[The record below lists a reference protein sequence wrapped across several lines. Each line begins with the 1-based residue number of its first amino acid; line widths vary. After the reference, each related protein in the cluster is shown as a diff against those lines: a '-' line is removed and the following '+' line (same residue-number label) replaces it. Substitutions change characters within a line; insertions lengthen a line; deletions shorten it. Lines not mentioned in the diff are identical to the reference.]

1 MKKTIFLMALLMSA
15 LHVSAQG
22 YNPKLTIQS
31 PKEIFEATEDLYN
44 YPYKRWFAAVQGE
57 FYPYTPFISYTC
69 LTKDSVI
76 DGQNYVASSTVHY
89 TSPDNAN
96 AMVICYRQEGDKVYY
111 YNDKDHRDVL
121 LFDFGLQ
128 VGDKFLDSY
137 YGYISVAEV
146 GTFPEVAQYLG
157 LSRENKM
164 LRLVD
169 NYDGTDIDIWVEGIG
184 SLRHGILPYTYPY
197 NMEYYTLGLTFHG
210 INDHFAVNL
219 PTFKQQPFEPIDLT
233 LEEREDYF
241 TNEDGQPRIL
251 SATFEDDN
259 LHILGI
265 TNLTPNTNDLIAI
278 LDENAH
284 ISLSLPE
291 YEMLVSTNKV
301 PRRYDVILSGFT
313 CGTYTIDVNEKLG
326 ITEPITLEQTRYN
339 LTVPYR
345 AEDRVAQYLDRIG
358 VEYYSDYRAWEYHTT
373 NAEGKSGNLFTRA
386 EKDVVFDG
394 QTYVQLTNGWY
405 GDLHWSYMRQVG
417 KKVLRY
423 NPDTR
428 TETVV
433 LDYSLDV
440 GDIFTTECGD
450 RMQVTEVG
458 SFEEYAQYFY
468 TGDGVR
474 RMLRLQGV
482 DNPKLRDVWIEG
494 FGSVY
499 TGVLPPELYVPYP
512 EIHLKWRSDTGN
524 FAVNQTHF
532 KSIPFEAEELDRD
545 TQYFLSVEA
554 TDEDI
559 PFTCEFIGNNLH
571 LAGYFY
577 YTCSTSQ
584 YAELTIDDDGILNLS
599 FDYPGT
605 YYPVATCMWPGY
617 FDLIFPDFEPGNYH
631 ISLTNLRGHTQEF
644 DLTLEPTPYRP
655 FIEEDK
661 VWKVGWLPIY
671 SNGESQANI
680 YFYFDGDTIIDG
692 RTCKKMVYEYREYK
706 EEYQEMFDKLKSKFY
721 EGAVYEADRQVLYAE
736 QGRTKLG
743 CLYDFSVEPGDSL
756 TLPPYYDDYF
766 NYVTEKKMGG
776 VDGFKG
782 RNWTI
787 LTSVNLEKLYGED
800 FNEEEYD
807 VDFYTSAN
815 LWMEGVGSKFNPNM
829 NLFYPFMKGNTWHLM
844 ECRVGDEVIYHNPD
858 IIDGVNPPD
867 DTKKRI
873 DFTHVVKPKPK
884 APQQE
889 AEADGDQLSGAYTLR
904 LLDLDLGTMSDTY
917 HVTITDDTGETVYD
931 KTVRTA
937 DVLALNIDIS
947 EWTAPSYTITVENDY
962 EQYVGTFSPTPTSI
976 SLPPTSTQIEKDG
989 IIYDLQG
996 RRVTTP
1002 TKGLYIKDGRKYLK
1016 R

>member
-1 MKKTIFLMALLMSA
+1 MILLLTVLMSV
-15 LHVSAQG
+15 LHVSAQE
-22 YNPKLTIQS
+22 YDPKLTIQS
-31 PKEIFEATEDLYN
+31 PKEIFEATEDVYN
-44 YPYKRWFAAVQGE
+44 YPNKKWFAAIQGQ

-76 DGQNYVASSTVHY
+76 DGRNYVASSTVHY
-89 TSPDNAN
+89 TSPDNAD

-128 VGDKFLDSY
+128 MGDKFLDSY

-184 SLRHGILPYTYPY
+184 SLKHGILPYTYPY
-197 NMEYYTLGLTFHG
+197 NVKYHTLGLTFHG

-219 PTFKQQPFEPIDLT
+219 PAFKQQPFEPIDLT
-233 LEEREDYF
+233 MDE
-241 TNEDGQPRIL
+241 L
-251 SATFEDDN
+251 SELQNSGKECPCVLTATFEEDTLHMTGIMDLNCNSYDMVAILTDDN
-259 LHILGI
+259 
-265 TNLTPNTNDLIAI
+265 
-278 LDENAH
+278 H
-284 ISLSLPE
+284 ISLTIPM
-291 YEMLVSTNKV
+291 YEAEALDCQH
-301 PRRYDVILSGFT
+301 RCRYDVKLPGFV
-313 CGTYTIDVNEKLG
+313 CGTYTIDVNERLG
-326 ITEPITLEQTRYN
+326 ITEPITLEQTRRN

-345 AEDRVAQYLDRIG
+345 AEDRVARYLNEMG
-358 VEYYSDYRAWEYHTT
+358 VEYYSDYRLWEYHTT
-373 NAEGKSGNLFTRA
+373 NAEGKPGNLFTRA
-386 EKDVVFDG
+386 EKDVVLDG
-394 QTYVQLTNGWY
+394 QTYVQLINGWY
-405 GDLHWSYMRQVG
+405 SDFYPSYMRQVG

-428 TETVV
+428 TEAVV

-440 GDIFTTECGD
+440 GDVFTTECGD

-468 TGDGVR
+468 AGDGVR

-499 TGVLPPELYVPYP
+499 TGVLPPELYTPYP

-524 FAVNQTHF
+524 FSVNQTHY

-545 TQYFLSVEA
+545 TRVFLEEEA
-554 TDEDI
+554 TDEDM
-559 PFTCEFIGNNLH
+559 PFTCEFIGNDLH

-584 YAELTIDDDGILNLS
+584 YAELTIDDDGTLKLS
-599 FDYPGT
+599 IDHPDT
-605 YYPVATCMWPGY
+605 YYPVPTCMWPGY
-617 FDLIFPDFEPGNYH
+617 YDLIFPDFEPGNYH

-644 DLTLEPTPYRP
+644 DFTLEPTPYRP
-655 FIEEDK
+655 FIEDGK
-661 VWKVGWLPIY
+661 VWKVGWLPDF
-671 SNGESQANI
+671 SSRESHANI

-692 RTCKKMVYEYREYK
+692 KNCKKMVYEYKEYK
-706 EEYQEMFDKLKSKFY
+706 EEYKELFEDVVPQGKLY
-721 EGAVYEADRQVLYAE
+721 DGAVYEADRLVLYAE
-736 QGRTKLG
+736 KGMTQLG
-743 CLYDFSVEPGDSL
+743 LLYDFGVEPGDL
-756 TLPPYYDDYF
+756 LPSRYDGYF
-766 NYVTEKKMGG
+766 HCVTEKKMGG

-787 LTSVNLEKLYGED
+787 STSTDPKELLGEEFED
-800 FNEEEYD
+800 DEVYET
-807 VDFYTSAN
+807 YTYQN
-815 LWMEGVGSKFNPNM
+815 LWMEGVGSEFNPSM
-829 NLFYPFMKGNTWHLM
+829 ALSYLFMKGITWYLM
-844 ECRVGDEVIYHNPD
+844 ECRVGDEIIYHNPD

-867 DTKKRI
+867 EETKKRI
-873 DFTHVVKPKPK
+873 DFTHIQKPRPK
-884 APQQE
+884 APRRE
-889 AEADGDQLSGAYTLR
+889 TEADGNQLSGAYTMR
-904 LLDLDLGTMSDTY
+904 LLDLGLGTLSDTY

-947 EWTAPSYTITVENDY
+947 EWTAPSYTITVENDD
-962 EQYVGTFSPTPTSI
+962 ESYVGTFSPTPTNI
-976 SLPPTSTQIEKDG
+976 QPLPTPSQEREDAVV
-989 IIYDLQG
+989 YDLQG
-996 RRVTTP
+996 RRLDHEPVH
-1002 TKGLYIKDGRKYLK
+1002 GLYIKAGRKYLK